1 MNKIYLYLFILA
13 VLMNG
18 FTFAYFSKKNRI
30 NQQTFDQN
38 YDILNDSLLLIQGE
52 LLDLKKFTLDGNY
65 EAQYYFDQLNS
76 NDLEGLISL
85 KKNVE
90 TILMSFNENKEGNLY
105 TGYSVLE
112 GEKFEMENILFLNHQ
127 WILGNFSNG
136 IYKGQVLLK
145 YFIDTNDEVSFEIGQ
160 TYLYS
165 TKL

>member
-1 MNKIYLYLFILA
+1 MNKIFLYLFILA

-18 FTFAYFSKKNRI
+18 FTFAYFSKKNSF
-30 NQQTFDQN
+30 NQQIYDQN
-38 YDILNDSLLLIQGE
+38 YEILNDSLLHIQGE

-76 NDLEGLISL
+76 NDHEGLISL

-90 TILMSFNENKEGNLY
+90 TVLMSFNENNEGNIY
-105 TGYSVLE
+105 AGYSVLE
-112 GEKFEMENILFLNHQ
+112 GKKFEIENILFLNHQ

-145 YFIDTNDEVSFEIGQ
+145 YFIDRNDEVSFEIGQ